1 MCRLPGRPNGLFC
14 CVRPDTRG
22 SLRLRPRTPASRKRT
37 STKHP
42 ATAGSHPSVAAVPVS
57 FPVSESTSLPAS
69 SRMGSRR
76 CGPGRPR
83 STRSVWYAAG
93 HLEPALRP
101 ARRAASPRPPGS
113 GPAVGFA
120 RRGREVPHVRGHY
133 HVRPAPHRRGQDVPV
148 LRVVG
153 HARDQGLV
161 PRDHGI
167 REGPLHGPHLA
178 PHALLGQVG
187 VVLQNVAGHL
197 VQDLPAPPHLV
208 DLRLRQPQEGV
219 SEVGG

>member
-1 MCRLPGRPNGLFC
+1 LRARRWILCLPKFRQAAPRMCRLPGRRYGLFC

-133 HVRPAPHRRGQDVPV
+133 HVRPARTAAARTCRSFGSLAMLGIKASCPATMASGKALSMV
-148 LRVVG
+148 LT
-153 HARDQGLV
+153 
-161 PRDHGI
+161 
-167 REGPLHGPHLA
+167 
-178 PHALLGQVG
+178 
-187 VVLQNVAGHL
+187 
-197 VQDLPAPPHLV
+197 
-208 DLRLRQPQEGV
+208 
-219 SEVGG
+219 